1 VREVRG
7 VELDDDVVHPLDT
20 LDPGTETSQ
29 VLRYRSALARIDNV
43 DPESVVTAVFRVQ
56 HEY

>member
-1 VREVRG
+1 
-7 VELDDDVVHPLDT
+7 VHTLDT

-43 DPESVVTAVFRVQ
+43 DPESVVAAVFRPQ